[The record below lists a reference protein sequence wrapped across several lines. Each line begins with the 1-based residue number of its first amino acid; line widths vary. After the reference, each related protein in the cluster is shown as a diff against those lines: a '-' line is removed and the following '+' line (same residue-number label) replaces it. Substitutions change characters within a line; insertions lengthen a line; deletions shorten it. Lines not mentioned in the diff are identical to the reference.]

1 MTAARSRDIDL
12 ANWPVAILAGGLATR
27 LRPAT
32 NDIPKTLLAV
42 AGEPFLVH
50 QLRLLRSEGFRKMV
64 LCVGYLGELI
74 EANIGDGKRLGLQ
87 IDYSF
92 DGPTLLG
99 TGGAL
104 KGAIPRLGEQF
115 LVIYGDSY
123 MPVDYFAIIEAF
135 VRSGKPAL
143 MTVFKNEGRWDASN
157 VWLEAGKIRRYDK
170 RLRMAE
176 MRHIDYGIA
185 VLNADVFTSFPDNQ
199 PFDLADV
206 YSRLISRNQMVA
218 YEVKQR
224 FYEIGSPEGLAEL
237 DSLLRDKPAA
247 MSQ

>member
-1 MTAARSRDIDL
+1 MTARRNNIDF

-32 NDIPKTLLAV
+32 DKIPKSLLSV

-50 QLRLLRSEGFRKMV
+50 QLRLLRSEGFRKIV

-74 EANIGDGKRLGLQ
+74 ETNIGDGKRLGLQ

-104 KGAIPRLGEQF
+104 KRAISKLGERF

-123 MPVDYFAIIEAF
+123 MPVDYAAVVEAF
-135 VRSGKPAL
+135 VRSEKPAL
-143 MTVFKNEGRWDASN
+143 MTVFENEGRWDASN
-157 VWLEAGKIRRYDK
+157 VWFEAGEIHRYDK
-170 RLRMAE
+170 NLRTQQ
-176 MRHIDYGIA
+176 MRHIDYGIS
-185 VLNADVFTSFPDNQ
+185 VLTAEVFADFPDNT
-199 PFDLADV
+199 PFDLADL
-206 YSRLISRNQMVA
+206 YSRLVSEKQMAA

-224 FYEIGSPEGLAEL
+224 FYEIGSAEGLAEL
-237 DSLLRDKPAA
+237 DALLRNNTVSLPA
-247 MSQ
+247 

>member
-1 MTAARSRDIDL
+1 MTVRRRDIDL

-32 NDIPKTLLAV
+32 DKIPKALLTV
-42 AGEPFLVH
+42 AREPFLVH
-50 QLRLLRSEGFRKMV
+50 QLRLLRSEGFRKIV
-64 LCVGYLGELI
+64 LCVGYLGEMI
-74 EANIGDGKRLGLQ
+74 EAKIGDGKRLGLQ

-104 KGAIPRLGEQF
+104 KGAISRLGEQF

-157 VWLEAGKIRRYDK
+157 VWFEAGKIRRYDK

-185 VLNADVFTSFPDNQ
+185 ALNADVFTSFPDNQ

-237 DSLLRDKPAA
+237 DSLLRDKPAV
-247 MSQ
+247 MSR

>member
-1 MTAARSRDIDL
+1 MAGRRDIEL
-12 ANWPVAILAGGLATR
+12 PNLPVAILAGGLATR

-32 NDIPKTLLAV
+32 EKIPKGLLSV
-42 AGEPFLVH
+42 AGEPFIVH
-50 QLRLLRSEGFRKMV
+50 QLRLLNSQGFRTIV
-64 LCVGYLGELI
+64 LCVGYLGEMI
-74 EANIGDGKRLGLQ
+74 EATIGDGKQLGLQ

-104 KGAIPRLGEQF
+104 KRGISKLGEQF

-123 MPVDYFAIIEAF
+123 MPVDYAAVVEAF
-135 VRSGKPAL
+135 VLNEKPAL

-157 VWLEAGKIRRYDK
+157 IWFAAGKIRRYDK
-170 RLRMAE
+170 RLRTAE

-185 VLNADVFTSFPDNQ
+185 VLNAGVFTSFPDNQ

-206 YSRLISRNQMVA
+206 YSRLVSQNQMVA

-237 DSLLRDKPAA
+237 DALLRNQSAFCT
-247 MSQ
+247 S

>member
-1 MTAARSRDIDL
+1 MTVRRRDIDL

-32 NDIPKTLLAV
+32 DKIPKALLTV

-50 QLRLLRSEGFRKMV
+50 PLRLLRSEGFRKIV
-64 LCVGYLGELI
+64 LCVGYLGDLI
-74 EANIGDGKRLGLQ
+74 EAKIGDGKRLGLQ

-104 KGAIPRLGEQF
+104 KGAISRLGEQF

-185 VLNADVFTSFPDNQ
+185 VLNAAVFTSFPDNQ
-199 PFDLADV
+199 SFDLADV
-206 YSRLISRNQMVA
+206 YSHLVSQNQMVA

-247 MSQ
+247 MSR

>member
-1 MTAARSRDIDL
+1 MTARRRDKEL

-32 NDIPKTLLAV
+32 DKIPKALLSV

-50 QLRLLRSEGFRKMV
+50 QLRLLHSEGFRKVV
-64 LCVGYLGELI
+64 LCVGHLGEII
-74 EANIGDGKRLGLQ
+74 EAKIGDGKRLGLQ

-104 KGAIPRLGEQF
+104 KRAISKLGDRF

-123 MPVDYFAIIEAF
+123 MPVNYVAIVEAF
-135 VRSGKPAL
+135 VQSGKPAL
-143 MTVFKNEGRWDASN
+143 MTVFGNEGRWDASN
-157 VWLEAGKIRRYDK
+157 VWFETGEIHRYDK
-170 RLRMAE
+170 KARTPQMQ
-176 MRHIDYGIA
+176 HIDYGIS
-185 VLNADVFTSFPDNQ
+185 VLTAAIFAGFPDNA
-199 PFDLADV
+199 PFDVADL
-206 YSRLISRNQMVA
+206 YSRLVSEKQLAA

-224 FYEIGSPEGLAEL
+224 FYEIGSKQGLAEL
-237 DSLLRDKPAA
+237 DGLLRNKTVSVPA
-247 MSQ
+247 

>member
-1 MTAARSRDIDL
+1 MTSLRSDIDL

-32 NDIPKTLLAV
+32 TNIPKALLSV

-50 QLRLLRSEGFRKMV
+50 QLRLLSSKGFRKIV
-64 LCVGYLGELI
+64 LCVGHLGELI
-74 EANIGDGKRLGLQ
+74 ETKIGDGKWLGLQ

-104 KGAIPRLGEQF
+104 KRAISKLGDRF

-123 MPVDYFAIIEAF
+123 MPVDYGAVVEAF
-135 VRSGKPAL
+135 FRSGKPAL
-143 MTVFKNEGRWDASN
+143 MTVFENEGRWDTSN
-157 VWLEAGKIRRYDK
+157 VWFEAGEIRRYDK
-170 RLRMAE
+170 KVRTPQ
-176 MRHIDYGIA
+176 MRHIDYGISILTSA
-185 VLNADVFTSFPDNQ
+185 VFTDFPDA
-199 PFDLADV
+199 PFDLADL
-206 YSRLISRNQMVA
+206 YSSLVSRKQMAA

-224 FYEIGSPEGLAEL
+224 FYEIGSAKGLSEL
-237 DSLLRDKPAA
+237 DALLRNKNISVPA
-247 MSQ
+247 

>member
-1 MTAARSRDIDL
+1 MTARRRDIDL

-32 NDIPKTLLAV
+32 DKIPKALLSV

-50 QLRLLRSEGFRKMV
+50 QLRLLRSEGFRRIV
-64 LCVGYLGELI
+64 LCVGYLGDLI
-74 EANIGDGKRLGLQ
+74 EAKIGDGKRLDLQ

-104 KGAIPRLGEQF
+104 KGAISRLDEQF
-115 LVIYGDSY
+115 LVVYGDSY

-157 VWLEAGKIRRYDK
+157 VWLEAGKIRQYDK

-185 VLNADVFTSFPDNQ
+185 VLNAAVFTSFPDNR

-206 YSRLISRNQMVA
+206 YSRLVSRNQMVA

-247 MSQ
+247 MSR

>member
-1 MTAARSRDIDL
+1 MSARKESTL
-12 ANWPVAILAGGLATR
+12 ADWPVAILAGGLATR

-32 NDIPKTLLAV
+32 NKIPKALLSV

-50 QLRLLRSEGFRKMV
+50 QLRLLSSKGFRKTV
-64 LCVGYLGELI
+64 LCVGHLGELI
-74 EANIGDGKRLGLQ
+74 QAKIGDGKRPGLQ

-104 KGAIPRLGEQF
+104 KRAISKLGDRF

-123 MPVDYFAIIEAF
+123 MPVDYSAIVEAF
-135 VRSGKPAL
+135 VLSGKPAL
-143 MTVFKNEGRWDASN
+143 MTVFQNEGRWDTSN
-157 VWLEAGKIRRYDK
+157 VWFEAGQIRCYNKKVPTR
-170 RLRMAE
+170 E

-185 VLNADVFTSFPDNQ
+185 VLSAGAFASFPDNR
-199 PFDLADV
+199 PLDLADV
-206 YSRLISRNQMVA
+206 YVHLVSEKQMAA

-224 FYEIGSPEGLAEL
+224 FYEIGSRQGFAEL
-237 DSLLRDKPAA
+237 DSLLRGEAA
-247 MSQ
+247 NISP